1 MTAKKHT
8 PLRVIKG
15 GVLPVA
21 LMLAWVTVALA
32 GQESGH
38 QGHDGHAMHETQ
50 QTAGVTAATANEWI
64 SAEVRKLDLVQG
76 RVTLRHERIESL
88 DMAPMTMVFRLGE
101 GVATDN
107 LVEGAQVRFQ
117 VVRDTGTGRL
127 MITALELASNE

>member
-1 MTAKKHT
+1 
-8 PLRVIKG
+8 
-15 GVLPVA
+15 VLPVA

>member
-38 QGHDGHAMHETQ
+38 QGHDGHAMHATE
-50 QTAGVTAATANEWI
+50 QTTGVTAATANEWI